1 MERPLLKDNVD
12 RLIAQALAED
22 RAHEDITSQACIAKE
37 TYVEAQLVL
46 KGHARIAG
54 LAFLPWI
61 LETVDIFTYR
71 IHAEEGKD
79 YTPGTLLAT
88 IEGPAHTIL
97 KLERSLLNLIQ
108 HTSGI
113 ATLTAQFV
121 AQVKG
126 FSCAILD
133 TRKTLPGLRAIQ
145 KYAVQVGG
153 GKNHR
158 FDLKERVLIK
168 NNHLHL
174 LSRSVHNPIHTA
186 IARARQ
192 QAEGILVQIEVEDVT
207 MLEMALDAA
216 PDAILLDNMNPST
229 VAKAV
234 ELNKRKA
241 YLEASGGIT
250 LSNARAYAETGVDA
264 ISIGALTHS
273 APAVD
278 ISLRM

>member
-1 MERPLLKDNVD
+1 MERPLLKDDVD

-22 RAHEDITSQACIAKE
+22 RAHEDITSQVCIAE
-37 TYVEAQLVL
+37 GTGVEAQIIL
-46 KGHARIAG
+46 KEQARIAG

-61 LETVDIFTYR
+61 FASVGVATYR
-71 IHAEEGKD
+71 IHAQEGKD
-79 YTPGTLLAT
+79 YAAGTHLAT
-88 IEGPAHTIL
+88 IEGPAHTVL

-108 HTSGI
+108 HTSGV

-121 AQVKG
+121 AQVEG
-126 FSCAILD
+126 HACAILD

-145 KYAVQVGG
+145 KYAVQIGG

-158 FDLKERVLIK
+158 YDLKERVLIK

-186 IARARQ
+186 IAQARRL
-192 QAEGILVQIEVEDVT
+192 APGIMVQIEVEDLT
-207 MLEMALDAA
+207 MLERALEAA
-216 PDAILLDNMNPST
+216 PDAILLDNMSPNT

-234 ELNKRKA
+234 EINKRKV

-250 LSNARAYAETGVDA
+250 LSNVRAYAETGIDA

-278 ISLRM
+278 MSLRM